1 VHITY
6 VVFPSHLKKLA
17 EAGRVN
23 YKTFVGMSD
32 SKPGEVGYRHP
43 SGAPFWE
50 VVGDEK
56 TVLNR

>member
-50 VVGDEK
+50 VVLSGK
-56 TVLNR
+56 